1 MNGSRLN
8 PNARGERSSLD
19 ALNRTIEGLEAR
31 IEDLLK
37 VSSTRDPRLTE
48 QRQRPERLP
57 PEPRAP
63 ERRLRVEQDTL
74 QEIRQRQ
81 RMLEAARERR
91 PLTDMAER
99 PLRAEP
105 EWAAM
110 PAEPRPLRDSRRASD
125 ARPPYADPIE
135 RPVARTPSRSDFSAQ
150 TVAEALN
157 DLRRE
162 LRQDISENIAREMR
176 ALREDVQSMRGLTS
190 GQNLSEDVRDE
201 LARLADGVDALSQR
215 TPGAAADLR
224 AELEDLRLLID
235 GMASRDSFER
245 NESRWSQLEERLDE
259 FDTTGI
265 QKELIALAYRID
277 GVKAELGLM
286 ADSPA
291 IRALE
296 DKVLMLATAVE
307 ALSARPQ
314 DSERIADQFTH
325 IDTRLDEIT
334 RAVAFNTN
342 RSRNEAAEH
351 AALRS
356 LEERLI
362 DLNDKIDGLSRMQ
375 DAYRLEERL
384 EELAET
390 FARQPQQEL
399 TGTLSDLARK
409 IDALA
414 HERQGDGLA
423 QRLEQLTRRI
433 DELANTPAA
442 AEPGLERLES
452 RLDAIAARL
461 DEASRAPRDDSHSL
475 RNLEAQI
482 THLSGLLNAPRQE
495 AGLSEELDQRMAAI
509 ESYMTTS
516 DEYVLEAARQAA
528 ESVIEA
534 YSRSGSGTKGGEA
547 SADHAALLAL
557 ADDLK
562 QLEELTRGSEER
574 AQETFGSLHRTLVQI
589 AERLDTMESR
599 LSERPLFGA
608 GSAAR
613 DRQEAAPLRPPMA
626 AADPAETDDA
636 PRGLLARAA
645 EQLRSETATGGEIAL
660 ADIGTAADGRTEEP
674 ARTGL
679 LASLSRRFR
688 PAQRDTARHSQG
700 GRNRT
705 VIDPAPS
712 IDPADSV
719 NDGPETE
726 LLEPGSGVP
735 DVRKILERVRA
746 SQAAAGFPEPE
757 APAGNGERM
766 DYIAAARRAARA
778 AVQEIGPEATEK
790 APRAAMTEAGAPKR
804 GLKAV
809 FQRHRRPI
817 LMAVGAVLLALMAMP
832 LANTLMRSERAPQPG
847 PLTTGAASPA
857 RSAPA
862 TATAEPAKA
871 AQARPSAPAGSTAS
885 ASLVAAPVAPV
896 EAGAPEPAS
905 RPAAGAAGP
914 IDQQQASANAA
925 PTAAPAIAVPAGIG
939 PQPLAEAA
947 ASGNPQALF
956 EIGTRFTEG
965 HGVAADQQEAARWYR
980 MAAER
985 GYPPAQYRLGSLY
998 EKGDGVARDLA
1009 EARKLYEAAAR
1020 AGHAG
1025 AMHNLAVLHA
1035 SGATGSVDYATA
1047 VHWFA
1052 EAAEHGVADS
1062 QFNLA
1067 ILYARGNGTA
1077 QNLPESYKWFAIAAA
1092 GGDSDA
1098 AAKRDEVARA
1108 LKPAELESA
1117 RQKAAAW
1124 QQQPLDPRAN
1134 GTNMPQDWVEK
1145 GNGSASIDMDKAIR
1159 SIQAILNR
1167 NGFDAGQ
1174 PDGLMGR
1181 KTLAAIKAF
1190 QRQNGLPE
1198 DGNITEALVRK
1209 LLAQTEARGA

>member
-8 PNARGERSSLD
+8 PHARGERSSLD

-37 VSSTRDPRLTE
+37 ASSSRDPRGADRHPHADTL
-48 QRQRPERLP
+48 L
-57 PEPRAP
+57 PEPRHP
-63 ERRLRVEQDTL
+63 ERRRQVEQDTL
-74 QEIRQRQ
+74 QEIRERQ

-91 PLTDMAER
+91 PVADLDDRPQRSLRSDLER
-99 PLRAEP
+99 
-105 EWAAM
+105 AAM
-110 PAEPRPLRDSRRASD
+110 PAEPRVFRDSRRASD
-125 ARPPYADPIE
+125 ARPPYADPVE
-135 RPVARTPSRSDFSAQ
+135 RPVARTPSRADASAL

-176 ALREDVQSMRGLTS
+176 ALREDVQSMQGLTS
-190 GQNLSEDVRDE
+190 GQRLSEDVRDE

-215 TPGAAADLR
+215 TPGAATDLR

-334 RAVAFNTN
+334 RAVAFNTS
-342 RSRNEAAEH
+342 RPRNEAAEH

-414 HERQGDGLA
+414 HERHGDGLT

-433 DELANTPAA
+433 DELANSSAA
-442 AEPGLERLES
+442 VAEPGLERLES

-495 AGLSEELDQRMAAI
+495 AGLSDELDQRMAAI

-534 YSRSGSGTKGGEA
+534 YSRTGSGTRAGEA

-557 ADDLK
+557 AGDLK

-574 AQETFGSLHRTLVQI
+574 VQETFGSLHRTLVQI

-613 DRQEAAPLRPPMA
+613 ERQETAPLRPPMA
-626 AADPAETDDA
+626 AAEMADA

-645 EQLRSETATGGEIAL
+645 EQLRSEAATGIEPSLPHADLAEGEK
-660 ADIGTAADGRTEEP
+660 EP
-674 ARTGL
+674 MARKGL
-679 LASLSRRFR
+679 LASLSRRLR
-688 PAQRDTARHSQG
+688 PARRDTTERAGDS
-700 GRNRT
+700 RNRT

-712 IDPADSV
+712 IDPVASVDSIE
-719 NDGPETE
+719 DGPETE

-746 SQAAAGFPEPE
+746 SQAAAGFSEPE
-757 APAGNGERM
+757 ATAGSSDRM

-778 AVQEIGPEATEK
+778 AVQEIAPEAADK
-790 APRAAMTEAGAPKR
+790 APRSVMTEAEVPKR

-832 LANTLMRSERAPQPG
+832 LATSLTRGERAPQPA
-847 PLTTGAASPA
+847 PVKTGAAVPQ

-862 TATAEPAKA
+862 VTAEPAKT
-871 AQARPSAPAGSTAS
+871 AQAAPAASVDSTTS
-885 ASLVAAPVAPV
+885 AATVAAPVPPV
-896 EAGAPEPAS
+896 
-905 RPAAGAAGP
+905 
-914 IDQQQASANAA
+914 QASALEASVSSA
-925 PTAAPAIAVPAGIG
+925 SGPAAAPAITVPAGIG
-939 PQPLAEAA
+939 PQPLADAA

-965 HGVAADQQEAARWYR
+965 HGVAADPQEAARWYR
-980 MAAER
+980 MAADR
-985 GYPPAQYRLGSLY
+985 GYPPALYRLGRLY
-998 EKGDGVARDLA
+998 EKGNGVARDLA
-1009 EARKLYEAAAR
+1009 AAQRLYEAAAR

-1035 SGATGSVDYATA
+1035 SGATGSVDYAAA

-1077 QNLPESYKWFAIAAA
+1077 QNLPESYTWFAIAAA

-1108 LKPAELESA
+1108 LKPAELEAA
-1117 RQKAAAW
+1117 RQKAATW

-1159 SIQAILNR
+1159 NIQAILNR